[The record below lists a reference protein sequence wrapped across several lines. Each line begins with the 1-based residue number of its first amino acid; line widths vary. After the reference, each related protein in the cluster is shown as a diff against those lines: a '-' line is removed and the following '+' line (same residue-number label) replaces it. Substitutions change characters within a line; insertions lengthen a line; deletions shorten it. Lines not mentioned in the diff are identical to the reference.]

1 MHVSLSLPTHMVWGP
16 EHEASLLS
24 TYTTEL
30 FAEHNNT
37 MRQSQVAACMTS
49 FGNTGRINAKVERST
64 DVVTRGLDR
73 LWLNTQSLAM
83 L

>member
-1 MHVSLSLPTHMVWGP
+1 
-16 EHEASLLS
+16 
-24 TYTTEL
+24 
-30 FAEHNNT
+30 
-37 MRQSQVAACMTS
+37 MTS